1 MPPTKTLEQMRD
13 KLYQAFDKAIDR
25 TNKYSDYDLINQEKL
40 AAASGALEAASRAAD
55 AVVKIE
61 QAIAMRDLIKDL
73 RAQGA
78 DVEVDMEKGLV
89 RSISPMSKIKLKAPG
104 EA

>member
-1 MPPTKTLEQMRD
+1 MATKTLEQMRD

-25 TNKYSDYDLINQEKL
+25 TNQYADYELANQDKL
-40 AAASGALEAASRAAD
+40 AAATSALEAASRASE

-61 QAIAMRDLIKDL
+61 NAIAMRELIKDI

-89 RSISPMSKIKLKAPG
+89 RSISPMSKIKLKGP

>member
-1 MPPTKTLEQMRD
+1 MATKTLEQMRD
-13 KLYQAFDKAIDR
+13 RLYQAFDKAIDR
-25 TNKYSDYDLINQEKL
+25 SNKYQDYELTSPERL
-40 AAASGALEAASRAAD
+40 EAVTGALDAASRAAD

-61 QAIAMRDLIKDL
+61 QAIAMRDLIKEL
-73 RAQGA
+73 KAQGA

-89 RSISPMSKIKLKAPG
+89 RSISPMGKIKLKQP

>member
-1 MPPTKTLEQMRD
+1 MATKTLEQMRD

-25 TNKYSDYDLINQEKL
+25 TNKYQDYELANQEKL
-40 AAASGALEAASRAAD
+40 AAATGALEAASRAAE

-61 QAIAMRDLIKDL
+61 QAIATRNLIKEL

-78 DVEVDMEKGLV
+78 DVEVDFEKGTV
-89 RSISPMSKIKLKAPG
+89 RSISPMSKIKLKQPG
-104 EA
+104 DA